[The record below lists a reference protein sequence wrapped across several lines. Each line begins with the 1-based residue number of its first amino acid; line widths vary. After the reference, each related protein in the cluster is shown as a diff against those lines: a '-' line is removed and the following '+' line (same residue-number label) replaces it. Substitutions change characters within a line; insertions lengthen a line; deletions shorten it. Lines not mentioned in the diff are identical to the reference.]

1 MLRALWRQIVGNNR
15 AGTSGFHAAKSSM
28 IIYNLFP
35 LLAGNVRNWK
45 PHLERAADLGFDWIF
60 INPIHYP
67 GYSGS
72 LYSVKDYFRLNP
84 LFVDGD
90 TPRKQ
95 AAEFK
100 AMAAEAKKLG
110 LKLMVDLVVSH
121 CAFDSELTKT
131 NPKWFKRERGKIAHP
146 WCMEDKKKVVW
157 KDLAQFDHKHTSDKE
172 GLFKYLAEVV
182 EFLIGLGVQGFR
194 ADAAYQVPEAFWRR
208 LIEQTHKKHP
218 NVIFLAE
225 TLGCSP
231 KETVQTAK
239 AGFQYIFNS
248 SKWWDYSSPWLL
260 EQYTL
265 TREETNSVS
274 FPESH
279 DTARLAEELQGDFE
293 AVKRQY
299 LFSALFSAGVMMP
312 MGFEFGFRKRLH
324 VVKTRPEDW
333 EQTPVDLTGFIRTVN
348 QIKAKNPVFQ
358 EDVPTE
364 VLYSDN
370 PNLLYLWK
378 GSLHAKQEALIVL
391 NKDRHNKQHFRTQS
405 LYHAIQSEG
414 PLFDVSPEYPLDY
427 LPTPYEY
434 GLRPSQV
441 IVLVTKPAKR

>member
-1 MLRALWRQIVGNNR
+1 
-15 AGTSGFHAAKSSM
+15 M

-35 LLAGNVRNWK
+35 LLAGPVRDWR
-45 PHLERAADLGFDWIF
+45 PHLERAAALGFDWVF
-60 INPIHYP
+60 VNPIHCP
-67 GYSGS
+67 GFSGS
-72 LYSVKDYFRLNP
+72 LYSVKDYFSLNP
-84 LFVDGD
+84 LFVNGK
-90 TPRKQ
+90 TPRAQ

-100 AMAAEAKKLG
+100 QMAAEAKKLG

-121 CAFDSELTKT
+121 CAFDSDLIKKH
-131 NPKWFKRERGKIAHP
+131 PKWFKHEHGRIAHP

-157 KDLAQFDHKHTSDKE
+157 KDLAQFDHKHTPDKE
-172 GLFKYLAEVV
+172 GLFKYLFEVV
-182 EFLIGLGVQGFR
+182 EFLIRLGVQGFR

-208 LIEQTHKKHP
+208 LIEKTHKKHP
-218 NVIFLAE
+218 KVVFLAE

-231 KETVQTAK
+231 RETVQTAK
-239 AGFQYIFNS
+239 AGFDCIFNS

-279 DTARLAEELQGDFE
+279 DTIRLAEELEGDFE

-312 MGFEFGFRKRLH
+312 IGFEFGFRKRLH
-324 VVKTRPEDW
+324 VVNSRPADW
-333 EQTPVDLTGFIRTVN
+333 EQTGVDLTGYIKHMNR
-348 QIKAKNPVFQ
+348 IKAENPVFQ
-358 EDVPTE
+358 EDAPTE

-370 PNLLYLWK
+370 PNILYMWK
-378 GSLHAKQEALIVL
+378 GSLRAKQEALIIL
-391 NKDRHNKQHFRTQS
+391 NMDRQNKQHFRTQS
-405 LYHAIQSEG
+405 LYQAIQAKG
-414 PLFDVSPEYPLDY
+414 PLYDVSPEYPLDF

-434 GLRPSQV
+434 GLRPSQA
-441 IVLVTKPAKR
+441 IVLVTKPGKK